1 MAQLDLQ
8 LSYLWKVH
16 SVDYYAGTELQDP
29 ADVSTAMRTLR
40 GPRPEEGEQP
50 DEAKGGRLLLH
61 FQL

>member
-16 SVDYYAGTELQDP
+16 SVDYYAGTELQDA
-29 ADVSTAMRTLR
+29 ADVSAAMRTLR

-50 DEAKGGRLLLH
+50 DEAKGGRLLLLS
-61 FQL
+61 QL